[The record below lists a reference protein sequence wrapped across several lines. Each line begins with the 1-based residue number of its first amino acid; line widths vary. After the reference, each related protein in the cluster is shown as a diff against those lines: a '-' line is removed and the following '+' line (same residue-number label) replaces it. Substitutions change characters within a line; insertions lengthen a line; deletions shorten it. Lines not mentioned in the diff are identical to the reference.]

1 MIQLKKR
8 STEIREGPVEM
19 KIYSVDVYIVDLPTI
34 RPHHLAMHTI
44 VTQTIVLAC
53 VKDGNGLEGWGEV
66 ATIGGA
72 SYSGETPEAIKGNID
87 KYIKPLVI
95 GQNPNR
101 FNTISHKISQQVVG
115 NYYAKALIESA
126 IVDLAAKGKGVPSY
140 ELFGGQIHT
149 SMPVAW
155 TLASGDTGQDIEEA
169 RECLLAKKH
178 NIFKLKIGKGN
189 PKANVEHVLK
199 IKNTVGDA
207 GSVRVDINQ
216 AWDEITALHCIEAL
230 EVGGVDL
237 IEQPLAHWNHE
248 GMTRLASRFS
258 VPIMVDEGLGSIQQ
272 TYNIAK
278 YRAGNVFAIKPV
290 QAGGLTATKKVAA
303 IAEAAGIPL
312 YGGTMIESSLGTA
325 ICAQLYSTIPEMTF
339 GTELFGPLL
348 FKDTVTANDIEYE
361 NFEIKIP
368 KGPGFGMI
376 IDKEKVRHYSRE
388 YSII

>member
-1 MIQLKKR
+1 MNIQ
-8 STEIREGPVEM
+8 SID
-19 KIYSVDVYIVDLPTI
+19 IYIVDLPTI

-44 VTQTIVLAC
+44 VTQTIILAC
-53 VKDGNGLEGWGEV
+53 VKDGNGVEGWGEV

-72 SYSGETPEAIKGNID
+72 SYSGDTPEAIKGNID
-87 KYIKPLVI
+87 NYIRPFVI
-95 GQNPNR
+95 DQNPIQ
-101 FNTISHKISQQVVG
+101 FGAISHKISQHVMG
-115 NYYAKALIESA
+115 NHYAKALVESA

-140 ELFGGQIHT
+140 ELFGGQIHA

-169 RECLLAKKH
+169 QECLLAKRH

-189 PKANVEHVLK
+189 PKENVEHVLK
-199 IKNTVGDA
+199 IKNSLGAA
-207 GSVRVDINQ
+207 GSVRVDVNQ
-216 AWDEITALHCIEAL
+216 AWDEMTALYCIEAL
-230 EVGGVDL
+230 EAGGVDL
-237 IEQPLAHWNHE
+237 IEQPLPHWNHE
-248 GMTRLASRFS
+248 GMSRLASRFK
-258 VPIMVDEGLGSIQQ
+258 VPIMVDEGLGTIQE
-272 TYNIAK
+272 TYKIAK
-278 YRAGNVFAIKPV
+278 HRAGNVFAIKPV
-290 QAGGLTATKKVAA
+290 QAGGLTATKKVAG

-348 FKDTVTANDIEYE
+348 FKDTITANDIEYE

-376 IDKEKVRHYSRE
+376 IDKEKVCHYSRE
-388 YSII
+388 HTII

>member
-1 MIQLKKR
+1 MNIQ
-8 STEIREGPVEM
+8 SID
-19 KIYSVDVYIVDLPTI
+19 IYIVDLPTI

-44 VTQTIVLAC
+44 VTQTIILAC
-53 VKDGNGLEGWGEV
+53 VKDGNGVEGWGEV

-72 SYSGETPEAIKGNID
+72 SYSGDTPEAIKGNID
-87 KYIKPLVI
+87 NYIRPFVI
-95 GQNPNR
+95 DQNPIQ
-101 FNTISHKISQQVVG
+101 FGAISHKISQHVMG
-115 NYYAKALIESA
+115 NHYAKALVESA

-140 ELFGGQIHT
+140 ELFGGQIHA

-169 RECLLAKKH
+169 QECLLAKRH

-189 PKANVEHVLK
+189 PKENVEHVLK
-199 IKNTVGDA
+199 IKNSLGAA
-207 GSVRVDINQ
+207 GSVRVDVNQ
-216 AWDEITALHCIEAL
+216 AWDEMTALYCIEAL
-230 EVGGVDL
+230 EAGGVDL
-237 IEQPLAHWNHE
+237 IEQPLPHWNHE
-248 GMTRLASRFS
+248 GMSRLASRFK
-258 VPIMVDEGLGSIQQ
+258 VPIMVDEGLGTIQE
-272 TYNIAK
+272 TYKIAK
-278 YRAGNVFAIKPV
+278 HRAGNVFAIKPV
-290 QAGGLTATKKVAA
+290 QAGGLTATKKVAG

-348 FKDTVTANDIEYE
+348 FKDTITANDIEYE

-388 YSII
+388 HTII